1 MIDTLQIADELADGG
16 VFTRDQAERLA
27 RLSAKA
33 AGEALATKA
42 DLNATES
49 AIKADLRATETS
61 LRSEMALLESR
72 LETAIE
78 RAQKSLVM
86 WFAGIMVVHATAV
99 VALTVGLV
107 KLL

>member
-1 MIDTLQIADELADGG
+1 MMNTLQIADELAEGG

-27 RLSAKA
+27 RVSAKA
-33 AGEALATKA
+33 AGEALATRT
-42 DLNATES
+42 DL
-49 AIKADLRATETS
+49 DRLQ
-61 LRSEMALLESR
+61 SR

>member
-1 MIDTLQIADELADGG
+1 VIDTLQIADELADGG

-27 RLSAKA
+27 RLSVKA
-33 AGEALATKA
+33 AGEALVTKA
-42 DLNATES
+42 DLGATE
-49 AIKADLRATETS
+49 RA
-61 LRSEMALLESR
+61 LRSDMALMESR

-78 RAQKSLVM
+78 RAQKRLVM

-99 VALTVGLV
+99 IALTVGLV

>member
-27 RLSAKA
+27 RVSART
-33 AGEALATKA
+33 AGEALATKT
-42 DLNATES
+42 DLE
-49 AIKADLRATETS
+49 
-61 LRSEMALLESR
+61 LLERR

-78 RAQKSLVM
+78 RAQKNLVM

>member
-1 MIDTLQIADELADGG
+1 MPEGG

-27 RLSAKA
+27 RVSAKA
-33 AGEALATKA
+33 AGESLPTRN
-42 DLNATES
+42 DLH
-49 AIKADLRATETS
+49 
-61 LRSEMALLESR
+61 LLESR

-78 RAQKSLVM
+78 RAQKNLVM

>member
-1 MIDTLQIADELADGG
+1 MINTLQIADELAEGG

-27 RLSAKA
+27 RVSAKA
-33 AGEALATKA
+33 AGESLGTKT
-42 DLNATES
+42 DL
-49 AIKADLRATETS
+49 
-61 LRSEMALLESR
+61 ALLENR
-72 LETAIE
+72 LETVIE

-99 VALTVGLV
+99 VALTVGLI

>member
-1 MIDTLQIADELADGG
+1 M
-16 VFTRDQAERLA
+16 
-27 RLSAKA
+27 S
-33 AGEALATKA
+33 LATKN
-42 DLNATES
+42 DLN
-49 AIKADLRATETS
+49 
-61 LRSEMALLESR
+61 LLESR
-72 LETAIE
+72 LETALE